1 MDRSFP
7 EVSIRH
13 DSNGWKIVVETSGK
27 MTKENIQYIEEI
39 LRSIEEKDVE
49 TLLAISKT
57 DRRKKNN
64 SKKAN

>member
-39 LRSIEEKDVE
+39 LRSIEEKDVG
-49 TLLAISKT
+49 
-57 DRRKKNN
+57 
-64 SKKAN
+64 

>member
-49 TLLAISKT
+49 TIVIG
-57 DRRKKNN
+57 
-64 SKKAN
+64 